1 MSVYKEHGRP
11 LTYFEGEMY
20 KKLLA
25 TDEIRWVDTTRVDSA
40 TLTRLVKKGAA
51 IRTKQGWTH
60 SNVNQSVQEVK
71 P

>member
-1 MSVYKEHGRP
+1 MKAAKGQP

-25 TDEIRWVDTTRVDSA
+25 TDEIRWLETTAVESA

-51 IRTKQGWTH
+51 IRTKQGWKRAQV
-60 SNVNQSVQEVK
+60 SQQ
-71 P
+71 